1 MFVYILDN
9 FHAKFTTGAVN
20 QERHLIFHEVKLEKN
35 LTRISNMNYLVAF
48 ILLIVVF
55 VLTNENE
62 AYGLSGYVR
71 PRETQLMDPF
81 PDMTGWEEAKNDA
94 SADLMERV
102 VMLTNGE
109 IHSRSGIKNYII
121 ETTSMKK
128 FTKEAE
134 NIYECRFMT
143 VKKNGFS
150 FGFSVVVWFI
160 AEGNKPLRLLAIRS
174 QPIGYQPSN
183 EDPGKSMGKDFIN
196 YNLVKEN
203 HIPDKS
209 DFDSSMAVF
218 RDPNARVE
226 RLYIP
231 DPIGTDIKE
240 TRANLANL
248 RSDVEEG
255 VNTTGR
261 NVSKF
266 LRNLEDDPSLV
277 RGLERIGFETVE
289 K

>member
-1 MFVYILDN
+1 
-9 FHAKFTTGAVN
+9 
-20 QERHLIFHEVKLEKN
+20 
-35 LTRISNMNYLVAF
+35 
-48 ILLIVVF
+48 
-55 VLTNENE
+55 
-62 AYGLSGYVR
+62 
-71 PRETQLMDPF
+71 
-81 PDMTGWEEAKNDA
+81 
-94 SADLMERV
+94 
-102 VMLTNGE
+102 
-109 IHSRSGIKNYII
+109 
-121 ETTSMKK
+121 
-128 FTKEAE
+128 
-134 NIYECRFMT
+134 
-143 VKKNGFS
+143 
-150 FGFSVVVWFI
+150 
-160 AEGNKPLRLLAIRS
+160 
-174 QPIGYQPSN
+174 
-183 EDPGKSMGKDFIN
+183 MGKDFIN